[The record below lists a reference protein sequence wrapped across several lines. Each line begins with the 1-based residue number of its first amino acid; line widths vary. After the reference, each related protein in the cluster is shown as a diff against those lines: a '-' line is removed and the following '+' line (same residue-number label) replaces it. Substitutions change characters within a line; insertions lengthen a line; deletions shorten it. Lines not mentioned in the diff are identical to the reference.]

1 MAQYEL
7 NVIDYWLILK
17 KRKYLIL
24 LSTILVVVFTVI
36 FSEFL
41 RPDPLYEASARVKF
55 ERSTTIAQQLL
66 ESLSYSNMNDL
77 GTQIEFIR
85 SFPVMERVAVDLG
98 RVDANAAPEEKKS
111 ATYLNIIYN
120 LGQEITAQREGDT
133 NIIRISATSD
143 EPELAERMANSA
155 ASSYRVENIA
165 ARNRLVTDSKRF
177 VEEQLASLEKQ
188 LNDSED
194 ALRTFKENEGRV
206 FLADE
211 ARAALDT
218 FTKLEEQYN
227 DVLRKRTEGER
238 QIEVLKHSDAVIGNQ
253 TGRIFTEEQNALL
266 TILNQRLLDLI
277 QERDTLLINY
287 TPDHPQVV
295 EQQKKVDNVK
305 SEMIQ
310 ELKSKVTTLM
320 DREEAL
326 QEQRRHYRQRYLGYP
341 RAAIKMSRLEREV
354 KVNTDLL
361 AMLKAKHQELLI
373 KGAERI
379 EEVSIIAPAITP
391 SKPINGSN
399 ITMNLMIGG
408 LMGCFLG
415 IVLAFGRESFD
426 TSIGTIEGVEE
437 FLKVP
442 VLGIIPQLDHKVL
455 KEMALETLPPD
466 TPPSAAESL
475 SKLICLLD
483 PKSVLSESLRSLRTN
498 IQFASLDRRVKSIIF
513 TSAALGEGKSTCVI
527 NLAITMAQEGIKVL
541 LVDAD
546 LRKPIVHQRLGIER
560 EPGLVDALLGTTS
573 WRSYVRSATDL
584 MLGTV
589 GVDRF
594 LSTPGLDNLHVIT
607 SGSESGNPNEFLNI
621 TKIKALITEMQEDY
635 DIVLIDTPPILPV
648 TDAVAFSSRVDG
660 TILVYQ
666 VGRIGRNALKR
677 AKFLLDHAQANVLG
691 VVLTNVKS
699 EVTPE
704 YGLYRYEYR

>member
-24 LSTILVVVFTVI
+24 LSTVMVVVFTFV

-41 RPDPLYEASARVKF
+41 RPDPVYEASARVKF

-77 GTQIEFIR
+77 GTQIEFVR

-98 RVDANAAPEEKKS
+98 RVTQDASEEEKKS
-111 ATYLNIIYN
+111 ATYLNIIYD

-133 NIIRISATSD
+133 NIIRISATSGQ
-143 EPELAERMANSA
+143 PELAERMANSA
-155 ASSYRVENIA
+155 ASAYRIENIA

-194 ALRTFKENEGRV
+194 SLRSFKEHEGQV

-218 FTKLEEQYN
+218 FTKLEEQYD

-238 QIEVLKHSDAVIGNQ
+238 QIEVLRHSDAVIGNQ

-266 TILNQRLLDLI
+266 TILNQRLVDLI
-277 QERDTLLINY
+277 QGRDTLLINY
-287 TPDHPQVV
+287 TLDHPQVV
-295 EQQKKVDNVK
+295 EQQKKIENVK

-310 ELKSKVTTLM
+310 ELKSKVATLM

-341 RAAIKMSRLEREV
+341 RAAIQMSRLEREV

-361 AMLKAKHQELLI
+361 ATLKAKHQELLI

-391 SKPINGSN
+391 STPINASN
-399 ITMNLMIGG
+399 VTLNLMIGG
-408 LMGCFLG
+408 LMGSFLG

-466 TPPSAAESL
+466 TSPSVAESL

-527 NLAITMAQEGIKVL
+527 NLAITMAQEGMKVL
-541 LVDAD
+541 LVDGD

-560 EPGLVDALLGTTS
+560 QPGLVDALLGTTS

-594 LSTPGLDNLHVIT
+594 LSTPGLDNLHVLT

-621 TKIKALITEMQEDY
+621 NKIKVLIAEMQEDY

>member
-24 LSTILVVVFTVI
+24 LSTVMVVVFTFA
-36 FSEFL
+36 FSEFFK
-41 RPDPLYEASARVKF
+41 PDPIYEASARVKF
-55 ERSTTIAQQLL
+55 ERNTTIAQQLL
-66 ESLSYSNMNDL
+66 ESLSYTSMNDL

-85 SFPVMERVAVDLG
+85 SFPVVERVAIELG
-98 RVDANAAPEEKKS
+98 RVGPDTSPEEKKS
-111 ATYLNIIYN
+111 ATYLNTIYN

-133 NIIRISATSD
+133 NIIRISATSQ
-143 EPELAERMANSA
+143 EPEFAERMANST
-155 ASSYRVENIA
+155 ASAYRIENIA

-188 LNDSED
+188 LNESED
-194 ALRTFKENEGRV
+194 SLRTFKEREGQV

-218 FTKLEEQYN
+218 FTKLEDQYN
-227 DVLRKRTEGER
+227 DVVRKRNEGER

-287 TPDHPQVV
+287 MPDHPQVV

-310 ELKSKVTTLM
+310 ELKSKVSTLM

-341 RAAIKMSRLEREV
+341 RAAIQMSRLEREV

-361 AMLKAKHQELLI
+361 ATLKAKHQELLI
-373 KGAERI
+373 KGAEQI
-379 EEVSIIAPAITP
+379 EEVSLIAPAITP
-391 SKPINGSN
+391 FSPINATN
-399 ITMNLMIGG
+399 MTMNLMIGG

-455 KEMALETLPPD
+455 KEMALETLPAE
-466 TPPSAAESL
+466 TPPAVAESL

-513 TSAALGEGKSTCVI
+513 TSAALGEGKSTCVV
-527 NLAITMAQEGIKVL
+527 NLAITMAQEGTKVL

-560 EPGLVDALLGTTS
+560 EPGLVDALLGATS

-594 LSTPGLDNLHVIT
+594 LSTPGLDNLHVLT

-621 TKIKALITEMQEDY
+621 NKIKTLVAEMQEDY

>member
-24 LSTILVVVFTVI
+24 LSTILVVVFTGI

-66 ESLSYSNMNDL
+66 ESLSYSSMNDL

-85 SFPVMERVAVDLG
+85 SFPVMERVAVELG
-98 RVDANAAPEEKKS
+98 RVDANAAPDDRKS
-111 ATYLNIIYN
+111 ATYLNIVYN

-143 EPELAERMANSA
+143 DPELAERMANSA
-155 ASSYRVENIA
+155 ASAYRVENIA

-177 VEEQLASLEKQ
+177 VEEQLASLEQQ

-211 ARAALDT
+211 ARAALDI

-287 TPDHPQVV
+287 TPDHPQVA

-341 RAAIKMSRLEREV
+341 RAAIQMSRLEREV

-361 AMLKAKHQELLI
+361 ATLKAKHQELLI

-379 EEVSIIAPAITP
+379 EEVSIIAPAIAP
-391 SKPINGSN
+391 STPINGSN

-546 LRKPIVHQRLGIER
+546 LRKPIVHQRLGIDR

-621 TKIKALITEMQEDY
+621 TKIKALIAEMQEDY

>member
-24 LSTILVVVFTVI
+24 LSAVMVVVFTFL
-36 FSEFL
+36 FSEL
-41 RPDPLYEASARVKF
+41 LKPTPIYEASARVKF
-55 ERSTTIAQQLL
+55 ERSATMAQQLL
-66 ESLSYSNMNDL
+66 ESLSYSNINDI

-85 SFPVMERVAVDLG
+85 SFPVMERVATDLG
-98 RVDANAAPEEKKS
+98 RVAPDTSEEAKRSAA
-111 ATYLNIIYN
+111 YLNIIYN
-120 LGQEITAQREGDT
+120 LGQEIAAQREGDT

-143 EPELAERMANSA
+143 QPEQAERMANSTA
-155 ASSYRVENIA
+155 DAYRIENIET
-165 ARNRLVTDSKRF
+165 RNRLVNESRRF
-177 VEEQLASLEKQ
+177 VEEQLGSLEKR
-188 LNDSED
+188 LNDSEE
-194 ALRTFKENEGRV
+194 ALRAFKEREGQV
-206 FLADE
+206 FLSEE

-218 FTKLEEQYN
+218 FTKLEEQYIE
-227 DVLRKRTEGER
+227 VTRKRAEGER
-238 QIEVLKHSDAVIGNQ
+238 QIDILKRSDAVVGNQ
-253 TGRIFTEEQNALL
+253 TWRIFTEEPNALL
-266 TILNQRLLDLI
+266 TILNQRLLDVI
-277 QERDTLLINY
+277 QERNTLLINY
-287 TPDHPQVV
+287 TADHPQVV
-295 EQQKKVDNVK
+295 EQQRKIDNVR

-310 ELKSKVTTLM
+310 ELKSKVATFI
-320 DREEAL
+320 DREEAI
-326 QEQRRHYRQRYLGYP
+326 QKQRAHYRQRYLGYP
-341 RAAIKMSRLEREV
+341 RSAIQISRLERDV

-361 AMLKAKHQELLI
+361 ATLKAKHQELLI

-379 EEVSIIAPAITP
+379 EEVTIIAPAMTP
-391 SKPINGSN
+391 TYPINASN
-399 ITMNLMIGG
+399 VTLNLMVGA

-442 VLGIIPQLDHKVL
+442 VLGIIPQFDHKLL
-455 KEMALETLPPD
+455 KDMAQEALPPD
-466 TPPSAAESL
+466 TPSSVAESL

-483 PKSVLSESLRSLRTN
+483 PRSVLSESLRSLRTN

-513 TSAALGEGKSTCVI
+513 TSAGLGEGKSTCVV

-546 LRKPIVHQRLGIER
+546 LRKPIVHQRLGLDR

-594 LSTPGLDNLHVIT
+594 MNTPGLDNLHVLT

-621 TKIKALITEMQEDY
+621 NKIKTLTAEMQEEY

>member
-17 KRKYLIL
+17 KRKYLIVL
-24 LSTILVVVFTVI
+24 ATVMVVLFTFL
-36 FSEFL
+36 FSEL
-41 RPDPLYEASARVKF
+41 LKPAPVYEAVARVKF
-55 ERSTTIAQQLL
+55 ERNSTVAQQLL
-66 ESLSYSNMNDL
+66 ESLSYSNPNDIA
-77 GTQIEFIR
+77 TQVEFIR
-85 SFPVMERVAVDLG
+85 SFPVMERVAVELG
-98 RVDANAAPEEKKS
+98 RVPANASEEEKRS
-111 ATYLNIIYN
+111 ASYLNTVYN
-120 LGQEITAQREGDT
+120 LGQEIRAQREGDT
-133 NIIRISATSD
+133 NIIRISALSD
-143 EPELAERMANSA
+143 NPETAERMANLTA
-155 ASSYRVENIA
+155 TAYRDENIA
-165 ARNRLVTDSKRF
+165 TRNRLVTESRRF
-177 VEEQLASLEKQ
+177 VEEQLANLEKK
-188 LNDSED
+188 LNESEE
-194 ALRTFKENEGRV
+194 ALRAFKEREGQV
-206 FLADE
+206 FLSDE
-211 ARAALDT
+211 ARAALET

-227 DVLRKRTEGER
+227 DVMRKRAEGER
-238 QIEVLKHSDAVIGNQ
+238 QIAVLRRSDAVIGNQ

-277 QERDTLLINY
+277 QERDNLLINY
-287 TPDHPQVV
+287 TKDHPQVV
-295 EQQKKVDNVK
+295 EQQKKIDNVK
-305 SEMIQ
+305 AEMIR
-310 ELKSKVTTLM
+310 ELKSKVLTLA

-326 QEQRRHYRQRYLGYP
+326 RKQRDHYRQRYLGYP
-341 RAAIKMSRLEREV
+341 KAAIHMSRLEREV
-354 KVNTDLL
+354 KVDTDLL
-361 AMLKAKHQELLI
+361 ATLKAKHQELLI

-379 EEVSIIAPAITP
+379 EEVSIIAPALTP
-391 SKPINGSN
+391 SGPINETN
-399 ITMNLMIGG
+399 VTLNLMIGT

-415 IVLAFGRESFD
+415 IVLAFARESFD

-442 VLGIIPQLDHKVL
+442 VLGIIPQFDHKEL
-455 KEMALETLPPD
+455 ADMTRAALPPG
-466 TPPSAAESL
+466 TPASTVESL
-475 SKLICLLD
+475 SRLICLID

-498 IQFASLDRRVKSIIF
+498 IQFASMDRRVKSILF
-513 TSAALGEGKSTCVI
+513 TSAGLGEGKSTCVI
-527 NLAITMAQEGIKVL
+527 NLAITMAQEGMRVL

-546 LRKPIVHQRLGIER
+546 LRKPIVHQRLGLER

-589 GVDRF
+589 GVDRVVQ
-594 LSTPGLDNLHVIT
+594 TPGLDNLHVLT
-607 SGSESGNPNEFLNI
+607 SGSEAANPNEFLNLN
-621 TKIKALITEMQEDY
+621 KIKALMAEMQEEY

>member
-24 LSTILVVVFTVI
+24 LSTVMVVSFTLL

-41 RPDPLYEASARVKF
+41 RPDPIYEASARVKF

-66 ESLSYSNMNDL
+66 ESLSYSSMNDL

-98 RVDANAAPEEKKS
+98 RVDPNTSPEEKKS

-155 ASSYRVENIA
+155 TSAYRVENIA

-194 ALRTFKENEGRV
+194 SLRTFKENEGRV

-238 QIEVLKHSDAVIGNQ
+238 QIEVLKRSDAVIGNQ

-287 TPDHPQVV
+287 TQDHPQVV

-310 ELKSKVTTLM
+310 ELKSKVVTLM

-341 RAAIKMSRLEREV
+341 RAAIQMSRLEREV

-361 AMLKAKHQELLI
+361 ATLKAKHQELLI

-391 SKPINGSN
+391 STPINASN
-399 ITMNLMIGG
+399 VTMNLMIGG

-466 TPPSAAESL
+466 TSPSAAESL

-483 PKSVLSESLRSLRTN
+483 PKSVLSESLRSLKTN

-560 EPGLVDALLGTTS
+560 EPGLVDALVGTTS

-621 TKIKALITEMQEDY
+621 NKIKALIAEMQEDY
-635 DIVLIDTPPILPV
+635 DMVLIDTPPILPV